1 MYWCSGMFKVLTIDS
16 DYLFDWFWLWK
27 TWWTR
32 MFLYKNLPRYLWI
45 DEEEKVGHPKKR
57 KKNQRRSNRPPHL
70 RLTNLRSWLTYSL
83 FPHNVWTLSSD
94 LTWCFGIFHTGKGI
108 FHISQRQ
115 IFLQRHLLISDFKL
129 DQCRNA
135 VVSSESKWIVL
146 WNIQNQ
152 FYYFTNQN
160 LIKAWYIQ
168 NFADKTS
175 IW

>member
-32 MFLYKNLPRYLWI
+32 MFLYKNLPKYLWI

-83 FPHNVWTLSSD
+83 FPHNVWPLSSD

-115 IFLQRHLLISDFKL
+115 IFFAKTSSDLRLQTWSVPQCGCIFGIKMNSFMKYSEPILLFYK
-129 DQCRNA
+129 
-135 VVSSESKWIVL
+135 SEPHQSMI
-146 WNIQNQ
+146 
-152 FYYFTNQN
+152 YP
-160 LIKAWYIQ
+160 
-168 NFADKTS
+168 KTS